1 MPIPPQKALAC
12 RRFGEGRG
20 CGDMLTR
27 EQILKTIDAAY
38 TRRRQ
43 GDKSVTADLM
53 APGGTY
59 ALAGDASLLVGYPVG
74 PSEAVAAV
82 SKLIDLFTFHDDER
96 LEAAV
101 ERLSSDRSLARNP
114 ARAARTARVVAT
126 EIAQF
131 WTFNDDGK
139 ALSLLEFAD
148 TALIAQLLKGLR
160 RGEGH
165 SRRKPRR
172 PSSLTHRSHGHRS
185 PRRPFGRGAIDP
197 EIPVLAIKLL
207 RRNWV
212 AQSAPALTQLE
223 LTSLTRTPR
232 RCWRSGRRP

>member
-1 MPIPPQKALAC
+1 
-12 RRFGEGRG
+12 
-20 CGDMLTR
+20 MLTR

-101 ERLSSDRSLARNP
+101 DGNRATVRWRVTLSRGPDGPR
-114 ARAARTARVVAT
+114 VAT

-148 TALIAQLLKGLR
+148 TALIAQLLKG
-160 RGEGH
+160 
-165 SRRKPRR
+165 
-172 PSSLTHRSHGHRS
+172 
-185 PRRPFGRGAIDP
+185 
-197 EIPVLAIKLL
+197 
-207 RRNWV
+207 
-212 AQSAPALTQLE
+212 
-223 LTSLTRTPR
+223 
-232 RCWRSGRRP
+232 